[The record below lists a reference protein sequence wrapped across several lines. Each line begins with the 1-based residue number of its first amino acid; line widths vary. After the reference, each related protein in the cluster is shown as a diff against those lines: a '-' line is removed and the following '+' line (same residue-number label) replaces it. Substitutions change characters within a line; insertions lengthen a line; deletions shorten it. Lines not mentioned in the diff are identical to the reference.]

1 VPIAEITVP
10 GSTSN
15 LGASFDTCGLAVG
28 LYLRVAI
35 ESRMAGFEIVATG
48 EGSATLPRDES
59 NLIVRVAKFVASQRN
74 RRLDG
79 AKLRIDNQVPLAR
92 GLGSS
97 SAAIIAGISVYEI
110 LADERLDQREIFRI
124 ALNFEGHG
132 DNLAPGLLG
141 GLVVA
146 CVAGDSLITVK
157 REWPAAIRLT
167 AVIPEV
173 ELKTEDMRRVLPT
186 AVSLED
192 AVFNLQRAA
201 LLQAALAGEHFEVI
215 GEALRDRLHQPF
227 RAPLMPAAEAVL
239 ALNDQGA
246 RYPGLLGI
254 TISGAGSTMVAFS
267 TGDTKDVAKDMM
279 DTFAAAGIRSRAL
292 DLPVDN
298 QGRRISFL

>member
-1 VPIAEITVP
+1 MSFENVPIAEITVP

-15 LGASFDTCGLAVG
+15 LGAASTCGLAVG

-97 SAAIIAGISVYEI
+97 SAAIIAASRSTKYS
-110 LADERLDQREIFRI
+110 RTNNSTNEIFRL

-146 CVAGDSLITVK
+146 CVAGDSLITVS
-157 REWPAAIRLT
+157 AT
-167 AVIPEV
+167 
-173 ELKTEDMRRVLPT
+173 
-186 AVSLED
+186 
-192 AVFNLQRAA
+192 
-201 LLQAALAGEHFEVI
+201 
-215 GEALRDRLHQPF
+215 
-227 RAPLMPAAEAVL
+227 
-239 ALNDQGA
+239 
-246 RYPGLLGI
+246 
-254 TISGAGSTMVAFS
+254 
-267 TGDTKDVAKDMM
+267 
-279 DTFAAAGIRSRAL
+279 
-292 DLPVDN
+292 
-298 QGRRISFL
+298 GRRLSD